1 LSVSNDNGDS
11 WTNYIT
17 ANGLGSNSVLSVF
30 ASDSYLYAATA
41 GGLSVSTDN
50 GDSWTNFTTADGLGG
65 DFVFGV
71 YASDGYLYAATDGGL
86 SIAQLSGEPVP
97 GPLPL
102 LGAGAAFGWSRRL
115 RRRLP
120 VSLRR
125 HHTGPRA

>member
-1 LSVSNDNGDS
+1 M
-11 WTNYIT
+11 
-17 ANGLGSNSVLSVF
+17 
-30 ASDSYLYAATA
+30 
-41 GGLSVSTDN
+41 
-50 GDSWTNFTTADGLGG
+50 
-65 DFVFGV
+65 FGV
-71 YASDGYLYAATDGGL
+71 YASDGYLYAATSGGLSVSTDNGGSWTTYTTADGLGSNGVRGVYASGSNLYAATTGGL

-120 VSLRR
+120 VSQRR